1 MPHGNPIERDR
12 MGSDRA
18 DSLQQELTVAS
29 GLAVEA
35 GRRILQ
41 YLDGALEV
49 GHKERD
55 EVVTP
60 ADRESDRLIRH
71 GLGAEF
77 PADAIFS
84 EETADTPDRLASPR
98 VWIVDPLDGTSN
110 FIARGD
116 EFSVSIGLAL
126 DGKPVLGVIYNPT
139 RDELY
144 AGVVGLGMTLNGVA
158 ARASSAGDIASAR
171 LSVSRKEMKELS
183 GLLPWGQLVP
193 ITSMAYKLARVA
205 AGMEDGVLSKKR
217 RKEWGSCAGAA
228 LVLAAGGRVSLLDG
242 AEIRFNRAERL
253 QALGMVAAGP
263 ALHALL
269 LAALGPLLAAP
280 E

>member
-1 MPHGNPIERDR
+1 M
-12 MGSDRA
+12 A
-18 DSLQQELTVAS
+18 DAGTDLLQQELTVAS

-41 YLDGALEV
+41 YLDSTLEV
-49 GHKERD
+49 NHKDRG

-71 GLGAEF
+71 GLAAAF
-77 PADAIFS
+77 PGDAIFS
-84 EETADTPDRLASPR
+84 EETADSPARLAYAR

-126 DGKPVLGVIYNPT
+126 AGKPEVGVVYNPARGELFAGAAGLGV
-139 RDELY
+139 
-144 AGVVGLGMTLNGVA
+144 TLNGVA
-158 ARASSAGDIASAR
+158 ATVSDAGEIASAR
-171 LSVSRKEMKELS
+171 LSVSRKEAAALS
-183 GLLPWGQLVP
+183 GLLPCGELVQ
-193 ITSMAYKLARVA
+193 ISSMAYKLARVA

-217 RKEWGSCAGAA
+217 RKEWGTCAGTA
-228 LVLAAGGRVSLLDG
+228 LVLAGGGRASLLDG
-242 AEIRFNRAERL
+242 AEIRFNRAEPL

-263 ALHALL
+263 ALHCLM
-269 LAALGPLLAAP
+269 LAALEPLLGAQK
-280 E
+280 

>member
-1 MPHGNPIERDR
+1 MDRDR
-12 MGSDRA
+12 SDL
-18 DSLQQELTVAS
+18 LQRELTVAS
-29 GLAVEA
+29 ELAIEA
-35 GRRILQ
+35 GARILR

-49 GHKERD
+49 GHKERG

-71 GLGAEF
+71 GLAAAF

-84 EETADTPDRLASPR
+84 EETADSPDRLANPR

-126 DGKPVLGVIYNPT
+126 EGKPVVGVIYNPT
-139 RDELY
+139 RRELY
-144 AGVVGLGMTLNGVA
+144 AGRVGLGMTVNALA
-158 ARASSAGDIASAR
+158 AKVSIAGDIASAR
-171 LSVSRKEMKELS
+171 LSVSRKEVAELR
-183 GLLPWGQLVP
+183 GLLPCGELVP
-193 ITSMAYKLARVA
+193 ISSMAYKMARVA
-205 AGMEDGVLSKKR
+205 AGMEDGVMSKKR

-228 LVLAAGGRVSLLDG
+228 LVQAAGGKVSLLDG

-263 ALHALL
+263 ALHSLL
-269 LAALGPLLAAP
+269 LAALRPLLA
-280 E
+280 EQK

>member
-1 MPHGNPIERDR
+1 M
-12 MGSDRA
+12 
-18 DSLQQELTVAS
+18 DSLQHELTVAS
-29 GLAVEA
+29 ELAVEA
-35 GRRILQ
+35 GRRILR
-41 YLDGALEV
+41 YLEGALEV
-49 GHKERD
+49 GHKARG

-71 GLGAEF
+71 GLAAAF

-84 EETADTPDRLASPR
+84 EETADSPERLANSR

-126 DGKPVLGVIYNPT
+126 DGKPAVGVVYNPT
-139 RDELY
+139 RGELF
-144 AGVVGLGMTLNGVA
+144 AGATGLGVTLNGVD
-158 ARASSAGDIASAR
+158 ARVSDAGEIASAR
-171 LSVSRKEMKELS
+171 FSVSRKEVAALS
-183 GLLPWGQLVP
+183 GLLPCRELAP
-193 ITSMAYKLARVA
+193 ISSMAYKLARVA

-228 LVLAAGGRVSLLDG
+228 LVQAAGGRVTLLDG
-242 AEIRFNRAERL
+242 AEIRFNRAEPL

-269 LAALGPLLAAP
+269 LAALRPLLAQQ

>member
-1 MPHGNPIERDR
+1 V
-12 MGSDRA
+12 
-18 DSLQQELTVAS
+18 DSLQRELTVA
-29 GLAVEA
+29 GEIAVEA
-35 GRRILQ
+35 GRRILR
-41 YLDGALEV
+41 YLDGAVDV
-49 GHKERD
+49 GHKARG

-71 GLGAEF
+71 GLAAAF

-84 EETADTPDRLASPR
+84 EETADSPARLANTR

-116 EFSVSIGLAL
+116 EFSVSIGLAVA
-126 DGKPVLGVIYNPT
+126 GKPAVGVVYNPT
-139 RDELY
+139 RGELF
-144 AGVVGLGMTLNGVA
+144 AGGAGLGVTLNGVA
-158 ARASSAGDIASAR
+158 ARVSDAGEIASAR
-171 LSVSRKEMKELS
+171 LSVSRKELAALN
-183 GLLPWGQLVP
+183 GLLPCRELVP

-228 LVLAAGGRVSLLDG
+228 LVLAAGGRVSLLDA
-242 AEIRFNRAERL
+242 AEIRFNRAEPL

-269 LAALGPLLAAP
+269 LAALRPLLAQQK
-280 E
+280 